1 MTMSKFAPLA
11 LAISAIAGLWSI
23 DASAEEDRFAFHGYG
38 NQDYRQSSANSYLGA
53 DPRGTWDNNFLG
65 LVFTGTINER
75 SQVWAQLQANSTEQA
90 RVTWMF
96 VDYQFND
103 VLRAHVG
110 RVKFPFGIYNEYIDT
125 KALQMMSVI
134 TQFDGPMFTF
144 DDGQRSH
151 RGV

>member
-1 MTMSKFAPLA
+1 VFLHDEMQSIGDMHPEEFTCDNLKARPLA
-11 LAISAIAGLWSI
+11 LAITTIAGFSSI
-23 DASAEEDRFAFHGYG
+23 DASAQEDRFAFHGYG

-110 RVKFPFGIYNEYIDT
+110 RVKFH
-125 KALQMMSVI
+125 SVS
-134 TQFDGPMFTF
+134 TTSTST
-144 DDGQRSH
+144 R
-151 RGV
+151 RRCR